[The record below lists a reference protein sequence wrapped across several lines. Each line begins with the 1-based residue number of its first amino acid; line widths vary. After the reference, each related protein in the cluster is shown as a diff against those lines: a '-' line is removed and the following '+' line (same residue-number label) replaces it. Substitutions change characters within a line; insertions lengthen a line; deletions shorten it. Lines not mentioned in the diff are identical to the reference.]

1 MSQKNVELVQRSST
15 FYSRGEEAAAIE
27 LLHPDVE
34 WVVAREHPNARTLMG
49 RAALLEYQ
57 REWQQTLPGLNMTLD
72 RVLDAGDSVLAIGA
86 VRGTGLGSGVD
97 VEVPIALVYTFRDGL
112 IARVEEYLDPGEA
125 VQAVGLTG

>member
-34 WVVAREHPNARTLMG
+34 WVVAKEHPDARTLMG

-57 REWQQTLPGLNMTLD
+57 REWQQTLPGLNITLD

-86 VRGTGLGSGVD
+86 VRGTGLESGVD